1 MSRANTRWH
10 AALAGLCLTVAVIAT
25 APAGAAVQDV
35 HFARGAS
42 SATMSGS
49 IVGRD
54 DNRYRVR
61 AQEGQTIKV
70 TLKPRRPTTYFNVNA
85 PGSDQSIFVGS
96 NEGNVYEGRLPA
108 SGVYEV
114 IVYQMGGAASDNKQS
129 GYQLTVAVTGG
140 SGTGG
145 HSAAGKFSAGQ
156 TVTIGGA
163 RSDALDAV
171 ELRDGP
177 GRGGVVGR
185 VGNGRLMTVDNC
197 EANWCHVRTMTGSS
211 AAGWVESRY
220 LLSK

>member
-1 MSRANTRWH
+1 MSRTKTHWP
-10 AALAGLCLTVAVIAT
+10 AALAGLGLSFALVAT
-25 APAGAAVQDV
+25 APAGAAVQDLQ
-35 HFARGAS
+35 FARGAS
-42 SATMSGS
+42 SATVSGS
-49 IVGRD
+49 ITGRD

-61 AQEGQTIKV
+61 ANEGQTIKV
-70 TLKPRRPTTYFNVNA
+70 TLKPQRPSTYFNVNP

-96 NEGNVYEGRLPA
+96 NEGTVYEGRLPA

-114 IVYQMGGAASDNKQS
+114 VVYQMGGAASDNKKS

-140 SGTGG
+140 GTAGS
-145 HSAAGKFSAGQ
+145 SAAASFSAGQ
-156 TVTIGGA
+156 TVAIGGA

-197 EANWCHVRTMTGSS
+197 EGDFCHVRTMTGSA

-220 LLSK
+220 LRSK

>member
-1 MSRANTRWH
+1 MSHPKSKRV
-10 AALAGLCLTVAVIAT
+10 AALGALCLAAALT
-25 APAGAAVQDV
+25 AAGPAGAEVRDL

-42 SATMSGS
+42 STTVSGS

-70 TLKPRRPTTYFNVNA
+70 TLKPRRPTTYFNVN
-85 PGSDQSIFVGS
+85 PPDSDQSIFVGS
-96 NEGNVYEGRLPA
+96 NEGNVYEGRLAA
-108 SGVYEV
+108 SGVYEIV
-114 IVYQMGGAASDNKQS
+114 VYQMGGAASDNKQS

-140 SGTGG
+140 AGG
-145 HSAAGKFSAGQ
+145 QSAAGKFSAGQ
-156 TVTIGGA
+156 TVMIGGA

-197 EANWCHVRTMTGSS
+197 EGDWCHVRTTTGSS
-211 AAGWVESRY
+211 TAGWVESRY
-220 LLSK
+220 LRSK